1 MDTGGDEQM
10 NNRKRHFSRET
21 LPDPDRPVEGQ
32 VFPGHISQT
41 SRSLL
46 ADLRRQ
52 DVMGTNGQQEADVL
66 RRLLQY
72 QTVIL
77 ESQRDLLRLDN
88 PQSMYEKLVE
98 NIVEETEAIGATV
111 ILQDP
116 RTELLLIQAAADV
129 NLPRADSGPDGEGSR
144 PVPVRA
150 VSPTVVARRVF
161 ETGRKE
167 GPMDPGQSDLTRNV
181 EDARQMF
188 EQVRSVMGLPVNA
201 GESRKPDA
209 ALVIESGELQ
219 HFTPELINTLEQL
232 AISLGLGLK
241 RYRERQELEDAR
253 NEVEILAF
261 HDALTHLPNRRLLED
276 SLEGAVLRAAHH
288 QVTLAVCMFDLDEFK
303 PINDTYG
310 HEGGD
315 QVLLET
321 AERIKGSLRQTD
333 FLARLGGDEFVLLLE
348 GIRDE
353 TALGGILEKI
363 VAAIREPIR
372 LENGSTVTVTMSA
385 GVCLFPKEQITNP
398 DMLLRLADQALYESK
413 AHKADRRQFW
423 TIFGEMSPA

>member
-1 MDTGGDEQM
+1 
-10 NNRKRHFSRET
+10 
-21 LPDPDRPVEGQ
+21 
-32 VFPGHISQT
+32 
-41 SRSLL
+41 
-46 ADLRRQ
+46 
-52 DVMGTNGQQEADVL
+52 MGTNGQQEADVL

-116 RTELLLIQAAADV
+116 RTELLLIQASADV
-129 NLPRADSGPDGEGSR
+129 NRTVSGPDGEGSR
-144 PVPVRA
+144 PVHVRA
-150 VSPTVVARRVF
+150 VCPTVVARRVF

-167 GPMDPGQSDLTRNV
+167 GPINPGQSELTRNI
-181 EDARQMF
+181 EDSRQMF

-201 GESRKPDA
+201 GESRKPAA

-232 AISLGLGLK
+232 AISLGLGLN

-261 HDALTHLPNRRLLED
+261 HDALTRLPNRRLLED

-303 PINDTYG
+303 PINDTHG

-333 FLARLGGDEFVLLLE
+333 FLAHLGGDEFVLLLE

-353 TALGGILEKI
+353 NALGGILEKI
-363 VAAIREPIR
+363 GAAIREPIR

-385 GVCLFPKEQITNP
+385 GVCLFPKKQITNP

-423 TIFGEMSPA
+423 TISGEIPPA

>member
-1 MDTGGDEQM
+1 
-10 NNRKRHFSRET
+10 
-21 LPDPDRPVEGQ
+21 
-32 VFPGHISQT
+32 
-41 SRSLL
+41 
-46 ADLRRQ
+46 
-52 DVMGTNGQQEADVL
+52 
-66 RRLLQY
+66 
-72 QTVIL
+72 
-77 ESQRDLLRLDN
+77 
-88 PQSMYEKLVE
+88 
-98 NIVEETEAIGATV
+98 
-111 ILQDP
+111 
-116 RTELLLIQAAADV
+116 
-129 NLPRADSGPDGEGSR
+129 
-144 PVPVRA
+144 
-150 VSPTVVARRVF
+150 
-161 ETGRKE
+161 
-167 GPMDPGQSDLTRNV
+167 MDPGQSELTRNI
-181 EDARQMF
+181 EDSRQMF

-201 GESRKPDA
+201 GESRKPAA

-232 AISLGLGLK
+232 AISLGLGLN

-261 HDALTHLPNRRLLED
+261 HDALTRLPNRRLLED

-303 PINDTYG
+303 PINDTHG

-333 FLARLGGDEFVLLLE
+333 FLAHLGGDEFVLLLE

-353 TALGGILEKI
+353 NALGGILEKI
-363 VAAIREPIR
+363 GAAIREPIR

-385 GVCLFPKEQITNP
+385 GVCLFPKKQITNP

-423 TIFGEMSPA
+423 TISGEIPPA